1 MKYVLRTNM
10 LGRKKFTKD
19 DDVRR
24 STDQKFIKKK
34 KKKKDPTKR
43 KDVKLHN
50 HSTDFK

>member
-10 LGRKKFTKD
+10 LGRQKFTKD

-34 KKKKDPTKR
+34 KKKKILPKE
-43 KDVKLHN
+43 KM
-50 HSTDFK
+50 

>member
-19 DDVRR
+19 GDVRR

-34 KKKKDPTKR
+34 KKRSYQKKRCKAT
-43 KDVKLHN
+43 
-50 HSTDFK
+50 